1 MTLVHTLPVS
11 DTALL
16 EQIAAGDSKALWEL
30 CTRHGA
36 ALRAVAFALLHDAA
50 AAERAVQAAFQE
62 VRYEA
67 GRFDPAHFPVLSW
80 LTEVT
85 RASALARA
93 HPPGD
98 GAATS

>member
-1 MTLVHTLPVS
+1 MTLVHTPPPS

-36 ALRAVAFALLHDAA
+36 ALRAVAFAILHDAA
-50 AAERAVQAAFQE
+50 AAERAVQSTFQE

-85 RASALARA
+85 RTAALARA
-93 HPPGD
+93 HPSG
-98 GAATS
+98 GHVAS

>member
-1 MTLVHTLPVS
+1 MTLVRTPPAS

-16 EQIAAGDSKALWEL
+16 EQIAAGDRTALWEL

-36 ALRAVAFALLHDAA
+36 ALRAVAFTMLHDAA
-50 AAERAVQAAFQE
+50 DAERAVQAAFQE

-85 RASALARA
+85 RTAALARA
-93 HPPGD
+93 HPASGRV
-98 GAATS
+98 AS